1 MCSLGDLDIGID
13 VEGDE
18 DVAVFSFGEVPV
30 TINGQERQYKV
41 VDHPGGAGVLA
52 IQGGKVLLVE
62 QFRPAVARNVLE
74 IPAGMRENKED
85 PLLCAQR
92 EFQEETG
99 FQARRW
105 YSLGSMLV
113 SPGYTSE
120 ELYLFLAEDL
130 VPGDQDLDD
139 TEDIALHWRDL
150 ETVRRQVSDGTLTDS
165 KTIVALQRYWL
176 EMWIPVESVVSS

>member
-1 MCSLGDLDIGID
+1 M
-13 VEGDE
+13 
-18 DVAVFSFGEVPV
+18 AVFSFGEIPV

-85 PLLCAQR
+85 PLLCAPR
-92 EFQEETG
+92 ISG
-99 FQARRW
+99 GNRVQARRW

-176 EMWIPVESVVSS
+176 EMWVPVESVVSS